1 MVLYFANSF
10 SPSIRKDINSLFFSL
25 KGLAYSLILAI
36 IKGNDLKTSCKYPI
50 KYLQIFFVS
59 IKFEITILST
69 LTLTILIGYFAP

>member
-36 IKGNDLKTSCKYPI
+36 IKGNDLKTSSKYPI
-50 KYLQIFFVS
+50 KYL
-59 IKFEITILST
+59 
-69 LTLTILIGYFAP
+69 